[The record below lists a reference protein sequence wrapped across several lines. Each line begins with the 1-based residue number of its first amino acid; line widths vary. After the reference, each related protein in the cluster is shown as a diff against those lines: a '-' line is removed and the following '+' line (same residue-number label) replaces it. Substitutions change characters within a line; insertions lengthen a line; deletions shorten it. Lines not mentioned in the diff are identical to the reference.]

1 MSVYFNVTT
10 INKLLS
16 DGIITKNN
24 STIVTKQKEMNPV
37 VTVIAPAGKMFDGDF
52 IYRSSSLQVP
62 FVMSENNTVGEWG
75 GYPAIKAGSNDTVI
89 YSLKDIP
96 TEQEPIAGYSLTTT
110 EITSLK
116 NGGVQSVKVKGVNV
130 VSDTN
135 IYVGDSVELVLPSN
149 KYWVTA
155 PVFYSTDEYGDPVTK
170 PFTING
176 TNTATINY
184 ANSTGNSWSKIQL
197 GSIANAVIT
206 GYTLTMADVNR
217 LKSEGATRVVLN
229 GSDVTSQKV
238 LKAGDALRILIGGG
252 KMWSVPPSFTNGADT
267 LPFTTS
273 DRWAD
278 VTYADNP
285 SGNGW
290 TSLNIGVIV
299 SAPLYVFEQSD
310 IDQLINSGVT
320 LTMNGQAVT
329 VGTAVRAGDVFLA
342 TAGAN
347 RYFYNR
353 PGEYGDEHPSIY
365 FSDRGQ
371 SGDNY
376 TQYFTISSDF
386 KTATYTRVDLGTD
399 VNYGGLT
406 SLTEQKTNVVGT
418 NNVYLINEDIL
429 KRVNAKRFKTISD
442 GGTEEIT
449 YDYGQFIL
457 SLLNIPFTVPAD
469 NIILPE
475 SILLAN
481 FDTGVS
487 APKINVD
494 ILTISLGSI
503 TVPATNNNL
512 YDYVNTVALL
522 HLPRMDSV
530 AIELEYVIGHTISI
544 EYLLD
549 CYTGDATVN
558 IYSDR
563 IDSPII
569 TKSVNIGVNIP
580 YANTHNTASLDNGN
594 IEVGGDNGVTTAF
607 IELVKVDSILKDG
620 MFTIPIIDEAVLNTA
635 TGFIQVE
642 NVELKTGALR
652 NEKEMLLNILNNGV
666 IIK

>member
-1 MSVYFNVTT
+1 MPFN
-10 INKLLS
+10 IPQSQIKALNSK
-16 DGIITKNN
+16 GI
-24 STIVTKQKEMNPV
+24 
-37 VTVIAPAGKMFDGDF
+37 DF
-52 IYRSSSLQVP
+52 Y
-62 FVMSENNTVGEWG
+62 WG
-75 GYPAIKAGSNDTVI
+75 GSKNIAGYIYSGDEVELRTNRAGYFFKSPNYLPYFSKSGSSDKLNFIIQPDNTICKVI
-89 YSLKDIP
+89 Y
-96 TEQEPIAGYSLTTT
+96 QEPPSGGNYTNLTGDSTNQSSITGYSLTTT
-110 EITSLK
+110 EINSLK
-116 NGGVQSVKVKGVNV
+116 SQ
-130 VSDTN
+130 
-135 IYVGDSVELVLPSN
+135 
-149 KYWVTA
+149 
-155 PVFYSTDEYGDPVTK
+155 
-170 PFTING
+170 
-176 TNTATINY
+176 
-184 ANSTGNSWSKIQL
+184 
-197 GSIANAVIT
+197 
-206 GYTLTMADVNR
+206 
-217 LKSEGATRVVLN
+217 GATRISVR
-229 GSDVTSQKV
+229 GSDVSSTTKINV
-238 LKAGDALRILIGGG
+238 GDAIRILVGVG
-252 KMWSVPPSFTNGADT
+252 KTWSTPPAFINGSET
-267 LPFTTS
+267 LPFTVS

-278 VTYADNP
+278 LTFRDEPN
-285 SGNGW
+285 GNGW
-290 TSLNIGVIV
+290 NSLNIGVIF

-310 IDQLINSGVT
+310 IDQLTNSGVT
-320 LTMNGQAVT
+320 LTMNGQAVA

-353 PGEYGDEHPSIY
+353 SDKYGAEHPSIY
-365 FSDRGQ
+365 FNDVNEYGEE
-371 SGDNY
+371 Y
-376 TQYFTISSDF
+376 YQYFTLSSDF

-399 VNYGGLT
+399 VNYGGIA

-429 KRVNAKRFKTISD
+429 KKVNAKRFKTVSD
-442 GGTEEIT
+442 GGTSEIT

-457 SLLNIPFTVPAD
+457 SLLNIPFTVPAE

-475 SILLAN
+475 SIILSN

-620 MFTIPIIDEAVLNTA
+620 LFTIPVIDEAVLNTA

-642 NVELKTGALR
+642 NVELKTSALR
-652 NEKEMLLNILNNGV
+652 NEKEMLINILNNGV

>member
-1 MSVYFNVTT
+1 MQYNYTQSDIDYDAKNNVSAFVNETTLVTAPRLINIGRNLTLVSNGSKIFDTAWFSDKYGDSTYFN
-10 INKLLS
+10 IR
-16 DGIITKNN
+16 
-24 STIVTKQKEMNPV
+24 
-37 VTVIAPAGKMFDGDF
+37 AAGKEVTIAMGSGSGF
-52 IYRSSSLQVP
+52 YSSL
-62 FVMSENNTVGEWG
+62 S
-75 GYPAIKAGSNDTVI
+75 YK
-89 YSLKDIP
+89 LKDGGSAP
-96 TEQEPIAGYSLTTT
+96 EPEPEPETITGYSLTTT
-110 EITSLK
+110 EINSLK
-116 NGGVQSVKVKGVNV
+116 SQGVIRISV
-130 VSDTN
+130 
-135 IYVGDSVELVLPSN
+135 
-149 KYWVTA
+149 
-155 PVFYSTDEYGDPVTK
+155 
-170 PFTING
+170 
-176 TNTATINY
+176 
-184 ANSTGNSWSKIQL
+184 
-197 GSIANAVIT
+197 
-206 GYTLTMADVNR
+206 R
-217 LKSEGATRVVLN
+217 
-229 GSDVTSQKV
+229 GSDVTKTTQINS
-238 LKAGDALRILIGGG
+238 GDKIRILCGVG
-252 KMWSVPPSFTNGADT
+252 KTWSTPPAFINGSVRSEFTV
-267 LPFTTS
+267 S

-278 VTYADNP
+278 KTFSDNP
-285 SGNGW
+285 SGDGW

-299 SAPLYVFEQSD
+299 SAPLYVFDQQD

-320 LTMNGQAVT
+320 LTMNGVAVE

-347 RYFYNR
+347 RYFYNL
-353 PGEYGDEHPSIY
+353 PDEHPSIY
-365 FSDRGQ
+365 FSDMGQ
-371 SGDNY
+371 SGDDY
-376 TQYFTISSDF
+376 TQYFTLSSDF

-418 NNVYLINEDIL
+418 NNVYLINEKIL
-429 KRVNAKRFKTISD
+429 KQVNAKRFKTVSD
-442 GGTEEIT
+442 GGTSEIT

-457 SLLNIPFTVPAD
+457 SLLNIPFTVPAE

-475 SILLAN
+475 SIILSN

-494 ILTISLGSI
+494 ILNISLGSI

-563 IDSPII
+563 ISSPII

-620 MFTIPIIDEAVLNTA
+620 LFTIPVIDEAVLNTA

-642 NVELKTGALR
+642 NVELKTSALR
-652 NEKEMLLNILNNGV
+652 NEKEMLINILNNGV

>member
-1 MSVYFNVTT
+1 MQYLYSTAENAANSAKGAQLIWGGEVNESTVFFTVGAKPILRCKIGYNFPPNSVYFTYQGVNTYWT
-10 INKLLS
+10 INAA
-16 DGIITKNN
+16 GNEATINMP
-24 STIVTKQKEMNPV
+24 STGADIRY
-37 VTVIAPAGKMFDGDF
+37 D
-52 IYRSSSLQVP
+52 SL
-62 FVMSENNTVGEWG
+62 TVGVES
-75 GYPAIKAGSNDTVI
+75 GSPSIT
-89 YSLKDIP
+89 
-96 TEQEPIAGYSLTTT
+96 GYSLTTT
-110 EITSLK
+110 EINSLK
-116 NGGVQSVKVKGVNV
+116 SQ
-130 VSDTN
+130 
-135 IYVGDSVELVLPSN
+135 
-149 KYWVTA
+149 
-155 PVFYSTDEYGDPVTK
+155 
-170 PFTING
+170 
-176 TNTATINY
+176 
-184 ANSTGNSWSKIQL
+184 
-197 GSIANAVIT
+197 
-206 GYTLTMADVNR
+206 
-217 LKSEGATRVVLN
+217 GATRISVR
-229 GSDVTSQKV
+229 GSDVTKTTQINS
-238 LKAGDALRILIGGG
+238 GDAIRILVGVG
-252 KMWSVPPSFTNGADT
+252 KTWSTPPAFINGSEN
-267 LPFTTS
+267 LPFTVS

-278 VTYADNP
+278 LTFSDEPN
-285 SGNGW
+285 GNGW

-299 SAPLYVFEQSD
+299 SAPLYVFEQYD

-353 PGEYGDEHPSIY
+353 PDEYGDEHPSIY
-365 FSDRGQ
+365 FSDRGM
-371 SGDNY
+371 SGDDY
-376 TQYFTISSDF
+376 TQYFTLSSDF

-399 VNYGGLT
+399 VNYGSLT

-418 NNVYLINEDIL
+418 NNVYLINEKIL
-429 KRVNAKRFKTISD
+429 KQVNAKRFKTVSD
-442 GGTEEIT
+442 GGTSEIT

-457 SLLNIPFTVPAD
+457 SLLNIPFTVPAE

-475 SILLAN
+475 SIILSN

-494 ILTISLGSI
+494 ILNISLGSI

-607 IELVKVDSILKDG
+607 IELVKVDSMLKDG
-620 MFTIPIIDEAVLNTA
+620 LFTIPVIDEAVLNTA

-642 NVELKTGALR
+642 NVELKTSALR
-652 NEKEMLLNILNNGV
+652 NEKEMLINILNNGV